1 MLLTALGTAA
11 PSVLVYLVCGHDA
24 SMTCQDVIVNMQVT
38 FGGGAIET
46 FPNADWQKVR
56 VKDDIAT

>member
-1 MLLTALGTAA
+1 
-11 PSVLVYLVCGHDA
+11 
-24 SMTCQDVIVNMQVT
+24 MTCQDVIVKWQVT

-46 FPNADWQKVR
+46 FPNADWAKVR